1 MIRFCRMIL
10 PVFYRQKTTSM
21 NTNFI
26 KSVDWKK
33 YIPNALIF
41 LLFLIASAIYFY
53 PALQGQTIYA
63 GDGIN
68 GRSAVQEGVAYH
80 EATGDYSYWTGSMFS
95 GMPNYQ
101 IGGGERPVLNTIL
114 YPVRWVLGWGTH
126 NVFFIFLYY
135 LIAFFLLLRTFKIDK
150 WVSMAGAFAIALSGY
165 FFVIIAASHHGKCYS
180 ITWMTLVIIGFVLT
194 YRKQYGWGAVLV
206 AFFTYIGFFL
216 HPQMSYYI
224 CMLIGVLFFAEL
236 AIVVRSKEWKHFAIA
251 TALFAVSFAIG
262 MGMGSASIF
271 SNQEY
276 AAETMRG
283 GHSDLVKS
291 TDATNKTAG
300 LDIDYA
306 TAWSYGIDETMTFL
320 IPNYMGGAS
329 GYNLGEGSQ
338 LEKDLKKMGVP
349 ARQAKQFCQSAP
361 TYRGEKAFTS
371 GPVYMGAIVCFLF
384 LLALLLVDGPYKWA
398 LLVATLFSVTLAW
411 GHHFM
416 PLTELFFRYF
426 PVYNKFRAVE
436 SILIVAEITMP
447 LLGFM
452 ALKTIADGRLPWRR
466 VRNSLF
472 VAGGVTAAL
481 CALVALLSSSIDVA
495 SSYDAQ
501 WKAQVGPQIYDA
513 ILDQRTAMIR
523 SDAWRSFGFVAAGFL
538 VVFVYAYARYFQTRK
553 NLNLYFGLA
562 LTVLVIADMW
572 PVDKRFC
579 NDSYFRP
586 QKDINKAYA
595 KLPYEEQLLQ
605 DSTHFRVLNLSTNTF
620 NEARTS
626 YYLKS
631 IGGYSAAKLRRYQDL
646 IDVHIAPEM
655 QPLMTAIQQTYGF
668 ETPCNADSLFPVLNM
683 LNMKYAIVPLQG
695 GQQIPVANPYAMG
708 NCWLVDGVKSVGNAN
723 DEIAALS
730 TENLHTTAV
739 VDSAFLGA
747 LDTAIPE
754 AAPLV
759 AYDTD
764 RIELTH
770 YAPNRLEYRSQN
782 EQNRIAVFSEIY
794 YPHGWK
800 LYLTRP
806 DGSLDQE
813 LPIAR
818 VNYMLRAAVIP
829 AGTHTLAMVFDP
841 ACIHKGNALSL
852 ACFALF
858 LLLVAGA
865 VTLDIRR
872 CKQSRKAAAAS
883 ESTTPQR

>member
-1 MIRFCRMIL
+1 
-10 PVFYRQKTTSM
+10 M
-21 NTNFI
+21 NTNLFKRI
-26 KSVDWKK
+26 DWKK
-33 YIPNALIF
+33 YLPNLIIF
-41 LLFLIASAIYFY
+41 LLFFVASAIYFF
-53 PALQGQTIYA
+53 PALQGQKIYA

-68 GRSAVQEGVAYH
+68 GRAAVQEGVAYH
-80 EATGDYSYWTGSMFS
+80 QATGDYSYWTGSMFS

-101 IGGGERPVLNTIL
+101 IGGGERPILNTIL
-114 YPVRWVLGWGTH
+114 RPVLWLLGLGKS

-135 LIAFFLLLRTFKIDK
+135 LIAFFLLLRTFKVDK
-150 WVSMAGAFAIALSGY
+150 WVSMAGAFAMALSSY

-180 ITWMTLVIIGFVLT
+180 ITWMTLVLIGFVLT
-194 YRKQYGWGAVLV
+194 YRKQYGWGGVMV
-206 AFFTYIGFFL
+206 ALFTFIGFFQ
-216 HPQMSYYI
+216 HPQMSYYL

-236 AIVVRSKEWKHFAIA
+236 AIVIKSKEWKHFGIA
-251 TALFAVSFAIG
+251 TALFAVSFALG
-262 MGMGSASIF
+262 MGMGSSSIF

-283 GHSDLVKS
+283 GHSDLVKD
-291 TDATNKTAG
+291 TDSSNKTKG

-329 GYNLGEGSQ
+329 GYDLGKDSK
-338 LEKDLKKMGVP
+338 LETDLKKMGVP
-349 ARQAKQFCQSAP
+349 SRQAKQFCQSAP
-361 TYRGEKAFTS
+361 TYWGEKAFTS

-384 LLALLLVDGPYKWA
+384 LLALLIVDGPYKWA

-452 ALKTIADGRLPWRR
+452 ALKTISDGRLPWKR

-472 VAGGVTAAL
+472 IAGGVTGGI
-481 CALVALLSSSIDVA
+481 CALVALMSGSIDVT

-501 WKAQVGPQIYDA
+501 WKAQVGQQIYDA
-513 ILDQRTAMIR
+513 ILDQRIDLIR

-538 VVFVYAYARYFQTRK
+538 VVFAYSYLRYFQTRK
-553 NLNLYFGLA
+553 ELNLYLGLA

-572 PVDKRFC
+572 TVDKRFC

-586 QKDINKAYA
+586 QKDINKAFN
-595 KLPYEEQLLQ
+595 KLPYEEELLQ
-605 DSTHFRVLNLSTNTF
+605 DPTHFRVLNLSTNTF

-655 QPLMTAIQQTYGF
+655 QPLLTAIGQTYGF
-668 ETPCNADSLFPVLNM
+668 TTPCNGDSLFPVLNM

-695 GQQIPVANPYAMG
+695 GQQIPVTNPYAMG
-708 NCWLVDGVKSVGNAN
+708 NCWFVDDVKAVGNAN
-723 DEIAALS
+723 DEIAALG

-739 VDSAFLGA
+739 VDSAFLWA
-747 LDTAIPE
+747 LSRTTPE
-754 AAPLV
+754 PTPLM
-759 AYDTD
+759 AYDSD
-764 RIELTH
+764 LIELTH
-770 YAPNRLEYRSQN
+770 YAPNRIDYRSQN
-782 EQNRIAVFSEIY
+782 EQHRIAVFSEIY
-794 YPHGWK
+794 YPYGWK
-800 LYLTRP
+800 LYLTHE
-806 DGSLDQE
+806 DGSLGQE

-818 VNYMLRAAVIP
+818 ANYMLRAAVIP

-841 ACIHKGNALSL
+841 ECIHKGNALSL
-852 ACFALF
+852 GCFALF
-858 LLLVAGA
+858 LLLMAGT
-865 VTLDIRR
+865 VTMDIRR
-872 CKQSRKAAAAS
+872 RKQCRTKNHN
-883 ESTTPQR
+883 